1 MADVPGI
8 QPRVEWLFVRVQ
20 ARGYRFSVLLL
31 MILGSL
37 VFQLAAPEEDW
48 APVVA
53 IVIQG

>member
-8 QPRVEWLFVRVQ
+8 QPRVERLFVRVQ